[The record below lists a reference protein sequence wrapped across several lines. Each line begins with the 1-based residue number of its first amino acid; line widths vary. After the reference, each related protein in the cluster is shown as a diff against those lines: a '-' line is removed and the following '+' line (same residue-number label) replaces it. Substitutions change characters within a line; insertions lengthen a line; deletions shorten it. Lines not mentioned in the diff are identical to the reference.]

1 MMVNPDMSMAKLKL
15 PNH

>member
-1 MMVNPDMSMAKLKL
+1 MVNPDMSMAKLKL